1 MTKTVNQQTNK
12 INKEFAKKKNMIVK
26 NHFENYRSHRLWGVQ
41 IKTTLRYDLNPVRM
55 ASFLS
60 SPNLKQMLK
69 NMWRN
74 EIFTM

>member
-1 MTKTVNQQTNK
+1 MPKTNFK
-12 INKEFAKKKNMIVK
+12 IMS
-26 NHFENYRSHRLWGVQ
+26 SHRLWGVQ

-74 EIFTM
+74 EIFTMQVQGKY